1 MMINLDRQ
9 FNRPSGYNGDET
21 ASGGRTFGQDLDDL
35 LAKADRD
42 KRAQMGNTL
51 AFAYE
56 RLGRPDLAERAR
68 SLTDPMDTEQ
78 ASTSAGPNIPGQQS
92 GFA

>member
-9 FNRPSGYNGDET
+9 FNRPSGYNGDDT
-21 ASGGRTFGQDLDDL
+21 ASGGPTFGKDLDDL
-35 LAKADRD
+35 LAKADSD